1 VAGDQVTRSN
11 ATADT
16 AASDSHHSTLTS
28 PELHEKLTVSKSAE
42 SVLDETLPFGGF
54 HLMIDGSW
62 SEFPRSK
69 GTRNLRLIFR
79 GKWEPKP
86 QLTHSTNI
94 TGTVEVEGLT
104 DKATAMHGTL
114 TAKLLHGPF
123 DLCFYFV
130 DDRGGHY
137 AISASMQYSFHRI
150 AKGQLKRGKAIIG
163 EVNLMVSWK
172 LVTAGLLS
180 VRF

>member
-1 VAGDQVTRSN
+1 MAAVQVTRSN
-11 ATADT
+11 ATADS

-28 PELHEKLTVSKSAE
+28 PELHEKRSFSKSEE

-62 SEFPRSK
+62 SELPRSK
-69 GTRNLRLIFR
+69 GTKNLRLIFR

-94 TGTVEVEGLT
+94 TGTVMVEGLT
-104 DKATAMHGTL
+104 DKPTAMHGTL
-114 TAKLLHGPF
+114 TAKLLNGPF
-123 DLCFYFV
+123 DLCFDFV
-130 DDRGGHY
+130 DNRGGHY
-137 AISASMQYSFHRI
+137 AISVSMQYSFHRI
-150 AKGQLKRGKAIIG
+150 AKGSLKRGNAIIG
-163 EVNLMVSWK
+163 EVNLRVSWK